1 MYRISE
7 VAQLRFR
14 ETRRRSGGGGGRAAA
29 AAAVVGV
36 KREASGGAEEWGGK
50 EIREKGRRDILGR
63 WPCVRATFNSSNV
76 EVYGA
81 VRPVRGGRVSSLIR
95 QRAGPPRCIARG
107 CRLGLGWKCVRP
119 TGN

>member
-14 ETRRRSGGGGGRAAA
+14 ETRRRSGGGGRAAA

>member
-1 MYRISE
+1 MGGG
-7 VAQLRFR
+7 R
-14 ETRRRSGGGGGRAAA
+14 EGSGCGGGGGGKTRSEWRGGG
-29 AAAVVGV
+29 VG
-36 KREASGGAEEWGGK
+36 GGK

-95 QRAGPPRCIARG
+95 QRAGSPRCIARG

>member
-1 MYRISE
+1 MGGG
-7 VAQLRFR
+7 R
-14 ETRRRSGGGGGRAAA
+14 EGSGCGGGGGGKTRSEWRGGG
-29 AAAVVGV
+29 VG
-36 KREASGGAEEWGGK
+36 GGGK

>member
-14 ETRRRSGGGGGRAAA
+14 ETRSRRGSGRA

-36 KREASGGAEEWGGK
+36 KREASGGAEEWGGGK